1 MKKQLFHVVPAVTY
15 ASIWFSGRVFSF
27 VIQVLAWLSGVVRF
41 LIVNLGVALMK
52 LVDNE
57 EYEAIQA
64 KMQLESQQ
72 AELDLLASVSKLKE
86 HAMEIGDWTEEHT
99 EALKAIGNAL
109 LNECSWDK
117 EHVHR
122 YLREVVESIPG
133 LHYETGEDEDDLLY

>member
-15 ASIWFSGRVFSF
+15 ASIWFSDRVFSF

-41 LIVNLGVALMK
+41 LIANLGVALMK

-64 KMQLESQQ
+64 KIQLETQQ

-99 EALKAIGNAL
+99 EALNAIGNAL
-109 LNECSWDK
+109 LNECSWDE

-133 LHYETGEDEDDLLY
+133 LHYETDEDEDDLLY